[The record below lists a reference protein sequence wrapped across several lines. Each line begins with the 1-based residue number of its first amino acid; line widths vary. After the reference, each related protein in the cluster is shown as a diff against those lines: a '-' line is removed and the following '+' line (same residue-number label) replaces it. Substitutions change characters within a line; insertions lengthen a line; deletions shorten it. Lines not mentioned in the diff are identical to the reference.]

1 MIFFS
6 LNLDDIAKEVFRNAK
21 RIAKDIEEKISSSAT
36 DKINLDEYCEEKI
49 GSWYKNLSPLEVS
62 EISEKLV
69 KKVKFYL
76 QKKAEDIKF
85 SQRTT
90 PSYEIPQFSN
100 TVFRYDILHRE
111 DPAYSLIIENRRK
124 ILKTIHKMPWKA
136 FEFLCKY
143 LLETQGLSHVEVNQ
157 TSRGADFFGII
168 EMEKFSEGILLKDAK
183 IRVFGEAKRH
193 SDKIGESE
201 MIKFCK
207 RYEDL
212 VEEKKS
218 IIRKLPKWFVDIKY
232 PFLGMFI
239 TASKFTRDAKSYVRD
254 NGHGIILIEGEQII
268 DDLLRVQEV
277 KDLWFARKDGKLTF
291 DATLFI
297 NYFKGMISSKNQT
310 PIS

>member
-6 LNLDDIAKEVFRNAK
+6 LNLDNIAKEVFRKAK
-21 RIAKDIEEKISSSAT
+21 KIAKDIEEKISSTT
-36 DKINLDEYCEEKI
+36 DKINLDKYCEEKI
-49 GSWYKNLSPLEVS
+49 GSWYKNLSSFQIS

-76 QKKAEDIKF
+76 QKKADDIKF

-90 PSYEIPQFSN
+90 PSYAIPQFSN
-100 TVFRYDILHRE
+100 TVFRYDVLHRE
-111 DPAYSLIIENRRK
+111 DSVYSLIIENRRK
-124 ILKTIHKMPWKA
+124 ILKTLHKMPWKA

-143 LLETQGLSHVEVNQ
+143 LLETQDLRRVEVNP

-193 SDKIGESE
+193 SGKIGESE

-212 VEEKKS
+212 VEGKKS
-218 IIRKLPKWFVDIKY
+218 IIRKLPKWFVDTKY
-232 PFLGMFI
+232 PVLGMFI
-239 TASKFTRDAKSYVRD
+239 TTSEFTRDAKSYVRD
-254 NGHGIILIEGEQII
+254 DDHSIILIEGEQII
-268 DDLLRVQEV
+268 EDLLKVQEV
-277 KDLWFARKDGKLTF
+277 RDLWFTRKDGKLTF
-291 DATLFI
+291 DVTLFI
-297 NYFKGMISSKNQT
+297 NYFKEHDKPT
-310 PIS
+310 KPI